1 MRVAKVVLTAASS
14 LIAFFVSI
22 MTLLVGVSR
31 LVNAPPGVEAGLWA
45 AVFVTMVGISGIV
58 LIFFLPYYAT
68 VALGVAAG
76 LSITVIPP
84 DNGLLAALF
93 AVSAILALTV
103 YFAGNGSPGESALRQ
118 HTRT

>member
-1 MRVAKVVLTAASS
+1 MRVVKVVLTAASS
-14 LIAFFVSI
+14 LVAFFASI

-31 LVNAPPGVEAGLWA
+31 LVNAPHGVEAGLWA
-45 AVFVTMVGISGIV
+45 SVFVTIVGISGAILV
-58 LIFFLPYYAT
+58 FFLPYYAT

-76 LSITVIPP
+76 LSITTMPP

-93 AVSAILALTV
+93 AGSAVLALAV
-103 YFAGNGSPGESALRQ
+103 YFAGNGFPGENASRQ

>member
-1 MRVAKVVLTAASS
+1 MRIAKAVLTAASS

-22 MTLLVGVSR
+22 MTLLVGISR

-45 AVFVTMVGISGIV
+45 AVFVAIVGISGTILV
-58 LIFFLPYYAT
+58 FFLPYYAT

-93 AVSAILALTV
+93 AVSAILALAV
-103 YFAGNGSPGESALRQ
+103 YFTGNRFQRESALRQ
-118 HTRT
+118 RTRT